1 MTALSQRHSTTALA
15 FLAHHRLDPVPAHY
29 EVAYL
34 HVADPGSALS
44 RDVAGMA
51 DGGYRLSAL
60 DIATI
65 RQRHLNGPAA
75 ALPSGEDER
84 AATLHQTIMI
94 ESVASEA
101 RTATSAFANDLGAFS
116 THDTPVAALVAG
128 MIERAMRTESELAS
142 AMTELGRI
150 RDELATA
157 RGDADRDALTEL
169 ANRRAMEPILSAL
182 EHEPEGVSIAL
193 VDVDHFKRINDS
205 FGHSVGDN
213 VLRALAATLRETCD
227 GHHVAR
233 WGGEEFMIVM
243 KATPLETAH
252 GLIDRARRAM
262 ARRDLKLRG
271 SGEPIGTVTFSAG
284 VAFGRGIAAATLIE
298 QADGLSYDAKRG
310 GRNMVCVG

>member
-1 MTALSQRHSTTALA
+1 MTALSQRHSTTALS
-15 FLAHHRLDPVPAHY
+15 FLAHHRLDPIPAHY

-65 RQRHLNGPAA
+65 RERHLNGAGAPV
-75 ALPSGEDER
+75 PSGDEER
-84 AATLHQTIMI
+84 AATIHQTIML
-94 ESVASEA
+94 ESVAQDA
-101 RTATSAFANDLGAFS
+101 RSATSSFASDLGAFS
-116 THDTPVAALVAG
+116 THDTPVAALVGG

-157 RGDADRDALTEL
+157 RGDANRDALTEL
-169 ANRRAMEPILSAL
+169 ANRRAMEPILSTLHQEAD
-182 EHEPEGVSIAL
+182 GVAIAL

-213 VLRALAATLRETCD
+213 VLRALAATLRDTCE

-233 WGGEEFMIVM
+233 WGGEEFMVVM
-243 KATPLETAH
+243 KGTPLETAH

-271 SGEPIGTVTFSAG
+271 SGDPIGTVTFSAG
-284 VAFGRGIAAATLIE
+284 VAFGCGVAAPALIE
-298 QADGLSYDAKRG
+298 QADSLCYDAKRA
-310 GRNMVCVG
+310 GRNLVCVG